1 MSLINAILAMD
12 SYHSNHPGGLFQII
26 YGSESKQLATAID
39 GFQQVSASKDID
51 AKNFGFSATAYARG
65 SETIIA
71 YRGTDDGVVKS
82 IVPGRPVKV
91 VRRLDD
97 GRADVALLADMLPA
111 TVGAG

>member
-1 MSLINAILAMD
+1 MSFIHAILAMD
-12 SYHSNHPGGLFQII
+12 AYHRNHPGGLFDII
-26 YGSESKQLATAID
+26 YGTQDKQLASALD
-39 GFQQVSASKDID
+39 GFQQIGASLDND
-51 AKNFGFSATAYARG
+51 ARQYGFSATAYARG
-65 SETIIA
+65 SETVIA